1 MKVVYP
7 SLVEQFYE
15 GLKSEGVTAGKDEV
29 YRTMVEANLIDE
41 NGEPTQYAL
50 DNGFIKCVDNPPVNN
65 EPESLA
71 EFKELYPN
79 LQKYS
84 DDHFMKTDEGWCIDT
99 FVARSESMLLLNDP
113 ATSETDKQNA
123 RIVLKYL
130 KEDDADAEDD

>member
-7 SLVEQFYE
+7 SIVEQFYE
-15 GLKSEGVTAGKDEV
+15 GLKLEGVTAGKDEV
-29 YRTMVEANLIDE
+29 YRTMVETNLIDE
-41 NGEPTQYAL
+41 NGVPTQYAL
-50 DNGFIKCVDNPPVNN
+50 DNGFIKCVDN

-113 ATSETDKQNA
+113 ATSETDKLNA
-123 RIVLKYL
+123 RIVLNYL
-130 KEDDADAEDD
+130 KEDGADD

>member
-7 SLVEQFYE
+7 SIVEQFYE
-15 GLKSEGVTAGKDEV
+15 GLKSEGVTVGKDEV
-29 YRTMVEANLIDE
+29 YRTMVETNLIDE
-41 NGEPTQYAL
+41 NGDPTQYAL
-50 DNGFIKCVDNPPVNN
+50 DNGFIKCVNN

-84 DDHFMKTDEGWCIDT
+84 DDHFMKTDEGWCIDA

-123 RIVLKYL
+123 RIVLNHI
-130 KEDDADAEDD
+130 KEDDADD

>member
-15 GLKSEGVTAGKDEV
+15 GLKSEGVTVGKDEV
-29 YRTMVEANLIDE
+29 YRTMVETNLIDE
-41 NGEPTQYAL
+41 NGVPTQYAL
-50 DNGFIKCVDNPPVNN
+50 DNGFIKCVDN

-84 DDHFMKTDEGWCIDT
+84 DDHFMKTDDGWCIDT
-99 FVARSESMLLLNDP
+99 FVARSEAMLLLNDP

-130 KEDDADAEDD
+130 NEDDADD

>member
-7 SLVEQFYE
+7 SIVEQFYE
-15 GLKSEGVTAGKDEV
+15 GLKSEGVTVGKDEV
-29 YRTMVEANLIDE
+29 YRTMVETNLIDE
-41 NGEPTQYAL
+41 NGVPTQYAL
-50 DNGFIKCVDNPPVNN
+50 DNGFIKCVDN

-84 DDHFMKTDEGWCIDT
+84 DDHFMKTDEGWYIDT

-113 ATSETDKQNA
+113 ATSETDKLNA
-123 RIVLKYL
+123 RIVLNYL
-130 KEDDADAEDD
+130 KEDDADE

>member
-7 SLVEQFYE
+7 SIVEQFYE

-29 YRTMVEANLIDE
+29 YRTMVETNLIDE
-41 NGEPTQYAL
+41 NGVPTQYAL
-50 DNGFIKCVDNPPVNN
+50 DNGFIKCVDN

-99 FVARSESMLLLNDP
+99 FVPRSESML
-113 ATSETDKQNA
+113 
-123 RIVLKYL
+123 
-130 KEDDADAEDD
+130 

>member
-7 SLVEQFYE
+7 SIVEQFYE
-15 GLKSEGVTAGKDEV
+15 GLKSEGVTVGKDEV
-29 YRTMVEANLIDE
+29 YRTMVETNLIDE
-41 NGEPTQYAL
+41 NGVPTQYAL
-50 DNGFIKCVDNPPVNN
+50 DNGFIKCVDN

-113 ATSETDKQNA
+113 ATSETDKLNA
-123 RIVLKYL
+123 RIVLNYL
-130 KEDDADAEDD
+130 KEDGADD

>member
-7 SLVEQFYE
+7 SIVEQFYE
-15 GLKSEGVTAGKDEV
+15 GLKLEGVTAGKDEG
-29 YRTMVEANLIDE
+29 YRTMVETNLIDE
-41 NGEPTQYAL
+41 NGVPTQYAL
-50 DNGFIKCVDNPPVNN
+50 DNGFIKCVDN

-113 ATSETDKQNA
+113 ATSETDKLNA
-123 RIVLKYL
+123 RIVLNYL
-130 KEDDADAEDD
+130 KEDGADD

>member
-7 SLVEQFYE
+7 SIVEQFYE
-15 GLKSEGVTAGKDEV
+15 GLKSEGVTVGKDEV
-29 YRTMVEANLIDE
+29 YRTMVETNLIDE
-41 NGEPTQYAL
+41 NGDPTQYAL
-50 DNGFIKCVDNPPVNN
+50 DNGLIKYVDN

-84 DDHFMKTDEGWCIDT
+84 DDHFMKTDEGWYVDT
-99 FVARSESMLLLNDP
+99 FVVRSEAMLLLNSP

-123 RIVLKYL
+123 RIVLNYL
-130 KEDDADAEDD
+130 EEDDADD

>member
-7 SLVEQFYE
+7 SIVEQFYE
-15 GLKSEGVTAGKDEV
+15 GLKSEGVTVGKDEV
-29 YRTMVEANLIDE
+29 YRTMIETNLIDE
-41 NGEPTQYAL
+41 NGVPTQYAL
-50 DNGFIKCVDNPPVNN
+50 DNGFIKCVDN

-113 ATSETDKQNA
+113 ATSETDKLNA
-123 RIVLKYL
+123 RIVLNYL
-130 KEDDADAEDD
+130 KEDDADD

>member
-7 SLVEQFYE
+7 SIVEQFYE
-15 GLKSEGVTAGKDEV
+15 GLKSEGVSIGKDEV
-29 YRTMVEANLIDE
+29 YRTMVETNLIDE
-41 NGEPTQYAL
+41 NGVPTQYAL
-50 DNGFIKCVDNPPVNN
+50 DNGFIKCVDN

-84 DDHFMKTDEGWCIDT
+84 DDHFMKTDEGWCIDA

-123 RIVLKYL
+123 RIVLNYL
-130 KEDDADAEDD
+130 KEDDADD

>member
-7 SLVEQFYE
+7 SIVEQFYE
-15 GLKSEGVTAGKDEV
+15 GLKSEGVTVGKDEV
-29 YRTMVEANLIDE
+29 YRTMVETNLIDE
-41 NGEPTQYAL
+41 NGAPTQYAL
-50 DNGFIKCVDNPPVNN
+50 DNGFIKCVNN

-84 DDHFMKTDEGWCIDT
+84 DDHFMKTDEGWCIDA

-130 KEDDADAEDD
+130 NEDDADD

>member
-15 GLKSEGVTAGKDEV
+15 GLKSEGVTVGKDEV
-29 YRTMVEANLIDE
+29 YRTMVETNLIDE
-41 NGEPTQYAL
+41 NGDPTQYAL
-50 DNGFIKCVDNPPVNN
+50 DNGFIKCVNN

-84 DDHFMKTDEGWCIDT
+84 DDHFMKTDEGWCIDA

-130 KEDDADAEDD
+130 NEDDADD